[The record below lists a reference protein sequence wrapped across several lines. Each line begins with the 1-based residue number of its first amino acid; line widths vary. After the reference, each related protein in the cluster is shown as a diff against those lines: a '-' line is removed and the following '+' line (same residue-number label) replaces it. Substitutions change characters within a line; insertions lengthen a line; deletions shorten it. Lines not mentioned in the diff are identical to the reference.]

1 LQLAACDWQRSNLK
15 DFLNMI
21 VELAYKIL
29 INCILIGILQTVFLS
44 RFFFERQLAASIQP
58 PAADK
63 ERKTS

>member
-1 LQLAACDWQRSNLK
+1 
-15 DFLNMI
+15 MI